1 MKRDQGD
8 QERIGEHEAKH
19 LKAKTLAGINWSV
32 LSQIGRQALSFVI
45 GVVLARL
52 LSPREFGLLAMVTVI
67 SGFALSFM
75 ELGFGAALVQRQ
87 DAREE
92 HLSSVFWVNVIS
104 GLAMTLLFA
113 AAAPLMARFY
123 GEPLLLPLTL
133 VLAAKFVI
141 YALSII
147 QRVLMVK
154 ALDFRSLAVVEI
166 GSVVV
171 AGAVAVAMAMAG
183 LGVWSLVANYLLATM
198 VATALFWW
206 MGRWRPEA
214 AFDWAAVKDLLSFS
228 GHFLGTKTLGYWTRN
243 ADNLLIGRFIGS
255 SALGLYSK
263 AYAVL
268 MLPLLNVSRTVERV
282 MFPSLSIIQD
292 DRPRV
297 KRVFLRMARGVAFV
311 TFPIFAG
318 MAVVAEPFVLGVFG
332 EQWAGMIPLVQV
344 LCVLGVAQS
353 VIRLDGN
360 LYLSQGRAD
369 LQFRVNLFVQGVILA
384 GIVAG
389 LRWGV
394 MGVAVGLTVASLAT
408 AYVRLHF
415 AGRLVNLSVWELLRT
430 LGDTFASATVM
441 VLLVFGL
448 SAALPVSWPP
458 VARLAVE
465 VPFGMA
471 VYAGLVHVFRVGA
484 YDEIRELLI
493 QRLRRR
499 QGKTPVP
506 ARHAGVPAE

>member
-1 MKRDQGD
+1 MSGERGD
-8 QERIGEHEAKH
+8 G
-19 LKAKTLAGINWSV
+19 LKAKALTGINWSV
-32 LSQIGRQALSFVI
+32 LSQVGRQALSFII

-104 GLAMTLLFA
+104 GLVMTLLFA
-113 AAAPLMARFY
+113 AAAPLVARFY

-133 VLAAKFVI
+133 LLATNFVI
-141 YALSII
+141 YAFSIV

-154 ALDFRSLAVVEI
+154 ALDFRALAVVEV
-166 GSVVV
+166 GSVAV
-171 AGAVAVAMAMAG
+171 AGAVAVAMAVAG
-183 LGVWSLVANYLLATM
+183 LGVWSLAANYLLATV
-198 VATALFWW
+198 VATALFWGL
-206 MGRWRPEA
+206 GRWRPER
-214 AFDWAAVKDLLSFS
+214 AFEWGAVKDLLGFS
-228 GHFLGTKTLGYWTRN
+228 SHYLGTKTLSYWTRN

-282 MFPSLSIIQD
+282 MFPSLSTIQD

-297 KRVFLRMARGVAFV
+297 KRVFLRMARAVALV
-311 TFPIFAG
+311 TFPVFTG

-332 EQWAGMIPLVQV
+332 AQWAGMIPLVQV

-369 LQFRVNLFVQGVILA
+369 LQFRVNLFVQGVIIA

-408 AYVRLHF
+408 AYLRLHF
-415 AGRLVNLSVWELLRT
+415 AGRLVGLSFWELLRA
-430 LGDTFASATVM
+430 LGGTFWSAVAM
-441 VLLVFGL
+441 ALLVFGL
-448 SAALPVSWPP
+448 DVALLASWSP
-458 VARLAVE
+458 VARLAIE
-465 VPFGMA
+465 VPFGVA
-471 VYAGLVHVFRVGA
+471 VYAALVHAFDVGA
-484 YDEIRELLI
+484 YEEVRDLLAG
-493 QRLRRR
+493 QVRKRRR
-499 QGKTPVP
+499 GRAVQ
-506 ARHAGVPAE
+506 AE

>member
-1 MKRDQGD
+1 MSGERGD
-8 QERIGEHEAKH
+8 G
-19 LKAKTLAGINWSV
+19 LKAKALTGINWSV
-32 LSQIGRQALSFVI
+32 LSQVGRQALSFII

-104 GLAMTLLFA
+104 GLVMTLLFA
-113 AAAPLMARFY
+113 AAAPLVARFY

-133 VLAAKFVI
+133 LLATNFVI
-141 YALSII
+141 YAFSIV

-154 ALDFRSLAVVEI
+154 ALDFRALAVVEV
-166 GSVVV
+166 GSVAV
-171 AGAVAVAMAMAG
+171 AGAVGVAMAVAG
-183 LGVWSLVANYLLATM
+183 LGVWSLAANYLLATV
-198 VATALFWW
+198 VATALFWGL
-206 MGRWRPEA
+206 GRWRPER
-214 AFDWAAVKDLLSFS
+214 AFEWGAVKDLLGFS
-228 GHFLGTKTLGYWTRN
+228 GHYLGTKTLSYWTRN

-282 MFPSLSIIQD
+282 MFPSLSTIQD

-297 KRVFLRMARGVAFV
+297 KRVFLRMARAVALV
-311 TFPIFAG
+311 TFPVFTG

-332 EQWAGMIPLVQV
+332 AQWAGMIPLVRV

-369 LQFRVNLFVQGVILA
+369 LQFRVNLFVQGVIIA

-408 AYVRLHF
+408 AYLRLHF
-415 AGRLVNLSVWELLRT
+415 AGRLVGLSFWELLRA
-430 LGDTFASATVM
+430 LGGTFWSAVAM
-441 VLLVFGL
+441 ALLVFGL
-448 SAALPVSWPP
+448 DVALLASWSP

-465 VPFGMA
+465 VPFGVA
-471 VYAGLVHVFRVGA
+471 VYAALVHAFGVGA
-484 YDEIRELLI
+484 YEEVRDLLAG
-493 QRLRRR
+493 QVRKRRR
-499 QGKTPVP
+499 GRAVQ
-506 ARHAGVPAE
+506 AE